1 MKNFKTLSKRGL
13 ALFLALMMCVSLLPA
28 TAMAAELNDL
38 SADGREL
45 ICGKEAHSHT
55 EECYETV
62 SDLICGME
70 ENHVHGEDCYV
81 PGEPVLACA
90 SDEEGHVHTDACYVP
105 GERVLRCGTAED
117 HVHSGDCYTESK
129 SETLI
134 CALEEHEHSEECYA
148 PAEEDSSDEIPEAV
162 QVFLDAAG
170 LIPEEI
176 TADNADAAQAQV
188 DAALL
193 AYESLTAEE
202 SAREDVA
209 ASYQIVLD
217 ASVAIEE
224 VRKPRIPE
232 GATVVDPAWLLAANP
247 NAGKA
252 VLSAWNLF
260 GLVRDNYQDVLG
272 GNFPETLT
280 FVGETV
286 NETVWYEDTQEYDPA
301 VIHVTGDAIIYN
313 GEPVTVYFQGMIEG
327 VDEPELLK
335 NSTLELPV
343 GEQRVLT
350 KTGSKSYDQYQW
362 KFESGENC
370 VTLSPTNGESTT
382 VTGTAAGEAIVKLQG
397 KSTWSWSW
405 IDIDKFNITV
415 TNSSKNEVVF
425 DLNGGTGTVPSAI
438 SFNNAGDI
446 VEPLPSQEGFSRQGY
461 KFLGWATKQ
470 DANTVVDGTDGIKK
484 PHTAIYAAGGAFET
498 SRAGTTTLYAVWAK
512 NDGYLFGT
520 VRIALRMDGNVPSEP
535 SIQEAEYTFLPDITD
550 NVLTYV
556 NPAHTVAG
564 VTEVNQALTD
574 DFHQYVATHISDVI
588 PGYNSDTQY
597 IEWYVIKYQGRDS
610 VWHIDGVIR
619 ERSKVNLD
627 YDKNGSDVSGL
638 APTGKQYT
646 QGTTAT
652 VEDAYTM
659 RRPGYTFAGWNTAAD
674 GSGTVYRPGNT
685 ITMDESVTLYAQW
698 EIKNGLPYTVNY
710 YLEDTETELA
720 DSYHGT
726 ARFGSQIT
734 INTPG
739 VKKDITGYTYVSS
752 TPEELTIGEDVERN
766 VINLYY
772 KVDTDQTQDTKYTV
786 QHVVEGEAEP
796 RFTQDYTGTAW
807 ILDNP
812 AQIAIEA
819 GSLDQKTISGYK
831 FKAIDNDAKVGD
843 KVNSGTVITLTYEKD
858 ESQTRST
865 EYTVKYMIEGVVQT
879 NDDIIVN
886 GTAWINDDPAKI
898 AIAEGGI
905 PAPTDKYAG
914 YKLDEA
920 NPAYP
925 AAGTEVVSGTEY
937 TVNYVKRTDLTF
949 TVNYYL
955 EGTTTKVAD
964 SRTVENQT
972 FGTEVTENAIAVPN
986 YVVEGVRTQTITIG
1000 VENNVINFYY
1010 TADRIGPN
1018 GGPDGTPDKY
1028 QATVTFT
1035 VVNGTWTG
1043 GGTTRSTV
1051 VTLRNAAGEMAAD
1064 GTYTLRTGDIPTGTA
1079 NAGYANGV
1087 WGANANPNGAVID
1100 RRGASYELTYAPAGT
1115 TGPVF
1120 PPPDPGPGT
1129 GGGTTTIPENPT
1141 PLGPDPDGAT
1151 TILDEEVPL
1160 ANAVGLNITEHF
1172 AYIIGYEDDT
1182 VRPLKNITRAEAVTI
1197 FFRLMEDDYRA
1208 ANWSMEN
1215 PFSDVNAGNW
1225 HNNAVST
1232 CLKAG
1237 ALKHFAQDAA
1247 FLPNQAITRAEF
1259 ASIAAGFVSDEITGE
1274 SIGDFSDTEG
1284 HWAAADIRKAVEA
1297 GWIKGVGGNRF
1308 APDETITRAEV
1319 MTIVNRMLDRVPD
1332 AEHMLPD
1339 MKKWLDNPEDA
1350 WYYEAVQ
1357 EATNEHDYDVDEFG
1371 AESWTEILEARDWK
1385 SLENE
1390 WANNGG
1396 MSASAEPVKPEEG
1409 AEGEGEAEDAGSESE
1424 EA

>member
-62 SDLICGME
+62 SDLICGVE
-70 ENHVHGEDCYV
+70 ESHVHGEDCYA

-90 SDEEGHVHTDACYVP
+90 SDEEGHVHMDACYVP
-105 GERVLRCGTAED
+105 GERVLRCDKAEG
-117 HVHSGDCYTESK
+117 HVHSEDCYTESK

-148 PAEEDSSDEIPEAV
+148 PAEQETEVPEIPE
-162 QVFLDAAG
+162 
-170 LIPEEI
+170 
-176 TADNADAAQAQV
+176 
-188 DAALL
+188 
-193 AYESLTAEE
+193 
-202 SAREDVA
+202 
-209 ASYQIVLD
+209 IV
-217 ASVAIEE
+217 
-224 VRKPRIPE
+224 IPE
-232 GATVVDPAWLLAANP
+232 GATLVDPAWLLAANP

-252 VLSAWNLF
+252 MLSAWNLF

-286 NETVWYEDTQEYDPA
+286 NETVWYEDTQEHDPA
-301 VIHVTGDAIIYN
+301 VIRVTGDAIIYN

-327 VDEPELLK
+327 VDEPELLANAGSK
-335 NSTLELPV
+335 EIEV
-343 GEQRVLT
+343 GEQATLKSDNGSLLESKKHTWISDNSTIADVSGQGRSATVTGKAEGTVTITHSWDTYCKGREKHPAGSETFTVTVINRQADAEWTAHAFITNQPMTISRLDNYVKDSDNINTTQGVAVTNIAPDQKDHKFWMVKVQTGDQIQKAGNNEPNCINKGENATAIRCLNNTWEYYGNDGAWNRIPDGAQLTFYYRNYTQLSNGVSLEISDWPLITDHPNNTLLTGVVYQVYDSNGNVLQGGNSAVHYYYGLAKIKSVALT
-350 KTGSKSYDQYQW
+350 ITSNEYEIEAVSVDHVSHDGTLSDSVVLEKIPNRFEELRWSKPNFNTDFEIDLAGSRDVDDDQIKSGHGVCVVGIKVKPIVTTESLTVRYLNDTDNKEIMLCIQFNARLELTTNKPTFNSFIQISSSSTEISLASNSNGATLADNMLEIPISLGGSKQLIPLHVSLPGYDPAYVRAVISSDGKTLNLYYQEID
-362 KFESGENC
+362 KYAVTYRFESGTDGKTLPATGMPDLPTATEAYDGATVSAP
-370 VTLSPTNGESTT
+370 VTSYQPVNETDTDGV
-382 VTGTAAGEAIVKLQG
+382 VTGTWTFQSWAPDSYTIDGADVEFVGTWTYEVADMSYSIVQHFIG
-397 KSTWSWSW
+397 S
-405 IDIDKFNITV
+405 DGV
-415 TNSSKNEVVF
+415 EVGNWLVSAE
-425 DLNGGTGTVPSAI
+425 DATAPYGTVLS
-438 SFNNAGDI
+438 
-446 VEPLPSQEGFSRQGY
+446 
-461 KFLGWATKQ
+461 
-470 DANTVVDGTDGIKK
+470 
-484 PHTAIYAAGGAFET
+484 
-498 SRAGTTTLYAVWAK
+498 TL
-512 NDGYLFGT
+512 
-520 VRIALRMDGNVPSEP
+520 
-535 SIQEAEYTFLPDITD
+535 
-550 NVLTYV
+550 
-556 NPAHTVAG
+556 
-564 VTEVNQALTD
+564 
-574 DFHQYVATHISDVI
+574 
-588 PGYNSDTQY
+588 
-597 IEWYVIKYQGRDS
+597 
-610 VWHIDGVIR
+610 
-619 ERSKVNLD
+619 
-627 YDKNGSDVSGL
+627 
-638 APTGKQYT
+638 
-646 QGTTAT
+646 
-652 VEDAYTM
+652 
-659 RRPGYTFAGWNTAAD
+659 
-674 GSGTVYRPGNT
+674 
-685 ITMDESVTLYAQW
+685 
-698 EIKNGLPYTVNY
+698 
-710 YLEDTETELA
+710 
-720 DSYHGT
+720 
-726 ARFGSQIT
+726 
-734 INTPG
+734 
-739 VKKDITGYTYVSS
+739 
-752 TPEELTIGEDVERN
+752 
-766 VINLYY
+766 
-772 KVDTDQTQDTKYTV
+772 
-786 QHVVEGEAEP
+786 
-796 RFTQDYTGTAW
+796 
-807 ILDNP
+807 
-812 AQIAIEA
+812 
-819 GSLDQKTISGYK
+819 ISGYVDQP
-831 FKAIDNDAKVGD
+831 ADYNSASYVYDTAKVLD
-843 KVNSGTVITLTYEKD
+843 SVVTTQKLVANDTVIDLYYD
-858 ESQTRST
+858 ID
-865 EYTVKYMIEGVVQT
+865 TV
-879 NDDIIVN
+879 
-886 GTAWINDDPAKI
+886 
-898 AIAEGGI
+898 
-905 PAPTDKYAG
+905 
-914 YKLDEA
+914 
-920 NPAYP
+920 
-925 AAGTEVVSGTEY
+925 
-937 TVNYVKRTDLTF
+937 
-949 TVNYYL
+949 
-955 EGTTTKVAD
+955 
-964 SRTVENQT
+964 
-972 FGTEVTENAIAVPN
+972 
-986 YVVEGVRTQTITIG
+986 
-1000 VENNVINFYY
+1000 
-1010 TADRIGPN
+1010 GPN
-1018 GGPDGTPDKY
+1018 GGSDGTPDKY